1 MKANQLEPIQPKQNQ
16 SLSTR
21 SVLLGLLSATMLAGP
36 VLGDEAKIDPAKDDP
51 FVKDAAAKS
60 GEVQEEPAEL
70 LDAQARILFARGE
83 TDAAIEL
90 QKKAVA
96 RAEQTLEKSRA
107 NLARYTGQP
116 LEGAALAAKLKT
128 IIIPKI
134 DFENASLADAVIFLR
149 HMSVQLDVSEK
160 DPGKRGVNFVL
171 PNELQDKNI
180 ASLRLAN
187 MPLDGVLK
195 AICELTGTRYE
206 VTDEEV
212 TIRR

>member
-36 VLGDEAKIDPAKDDP
+36 VLGDEAKMDPAKDDP